1 MLLFLCISKEVRL
14 WNKNLS
20 QFKLKI
26 KIDFILANRNI
37 PKVLEEFIA
46 SYIKLENILDS
57 IIDNVIISNN
67 IDYKKMRKDFI
78 KISKLLKEMES
89 MSNELN
95 IRKIKRNSDIKS

>member
-1 MLLFLCISKEVRL
+1 MKQKPISVQTKD
-14 WNKNLS
+14 
-20 QFKLKI
+20 
-26 KIDFILANRNI
+26 KIDFLLANRNI
-37 PKVLEEFIA
+37 PKVLEEFIV

-57 IIDNVIISNN
+57 IIDNVIISNS

-95 IRKIKRNSDIKS
+95 TRKVKRNSDIKS

>member
-1 MLLFLCISKEVRL
+1 MKQKPISVQTKD
-14 WNKNLS
+14 
-20 QFKLKI
+20 

-37 PKVLEEFIA
+37 PKVLEKFIA

>member
-1 MLLFLCISKEVRL
+1 MKQKPISVQTKD
-14 WNKNLS
+14 
-20 QFKLKI
+20 

-37 PKVLEEFIA
+37 PKVLEEFIV

-57 IIDNVIISNN
+57 TLDNVIISNS

-95 IRKIKRNSDIKS
+95 TRKVKRNSDIKS

>member
-1 MLLFLCISKEVRL
+1 MKQKPISVQIKD
-14 WNKNLS
+14 
-20 QFKLKI
+20 

-37 PKVLEEFIA
+37 PKVLEEFIV

-57 IIDNVIISNN
+57 TIDNVIISNS